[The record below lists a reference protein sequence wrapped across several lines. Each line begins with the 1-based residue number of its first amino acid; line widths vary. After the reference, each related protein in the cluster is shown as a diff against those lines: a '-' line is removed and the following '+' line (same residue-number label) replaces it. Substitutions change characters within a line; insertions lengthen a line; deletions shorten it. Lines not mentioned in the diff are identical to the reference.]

1 VFTQRRLALKLLLG
15 VLLVW
20 AGTARATEC
29 NGLTPISQAIV
40 TAGGGFPFKIVA
52 SGSYFLTSDLFVSS
66 STKDAIDVNVSDVT
80 IDLNG
85 FSIIGPATGTGVG
98 IAAGAQHL
106 ITIRSGEVAGM
117 GFDGMQTGH
126 SSQITNMRLLKNGNN
141 GIACADACDI
151 SHNVSDNNGLNG
163 IVIGIGGH
171 IASNVVQFNNVG
183 IRVGVGNLP
192 ANAVVSDNTANDNPG
207 GGIFVNGGSLVTGNV
222 ADNDIVGLQCNH
234 GTSAY
239 SNNTFVSDT
248 QDVSASVG
256 NCVNLGHNLCE
267 TTLCP

>member
-1 VFTQRRLALKLLLG
+1 MAAQQRLGLKLLSG

-20 AGTARATEC
+20 AGAARAATC
-29 NGLTPISQAIV
+29 NGLNPISQAIV
-40 TAGGGFPFKIVA
+40 TASGGFPFKIVA
-52 SGSYFLTSDLFVSS
+52 SGSYILTSDLFVSS
-66 STKDAIDVNVSDVT
+66 STKDAIDISVSDVT

-85 FSIIGPATGTGVG
+85 FSIIGPTNGTGVG

-106 ITIRSGEVAGM
+106 ITIRNGEVAGM
-117 GFDGMQTGH
+117 GFDGIETGH
-126 SSQITNMRLLKNGNN
+126 SSQITNMRLLGNGNN
-141 GIACADACDI
+141 GVTCADACDI

-171 IASNVVQFNNVG
+171 VASNVVQFNNAG
-183 IRVGVGNLP
+183 IRVGVGELP
-192 ANAVVSDNTANDNPG
+192 ANAVVSDNTSNHNPG

-222 ADNDIVGLQCNH
+222 ADNDTVGLQCNH
-234 GTSAY
+234 GTSGY

-267 TTLCP
+267 TALCP